1 MRIFAFIVTYN
12 RLDSLKRV
20 VGCVRNQTQQIDKL
34 IIINNNSTDGT
45 KEWLDTLEDVEMIH
59 QDNLGGAGGFYIGVK
74 TCYEQGADWIWMM
87 DDDVFPQ
94 NDCLEHLLKYK
105 DVSNCLN
112 TTRYWADGGYVPQ
125 LFRYDIERN
134 VSEEL
139 KTDMSAEYQVM
150 NTCCFE
156 GLLISSELV
165 KQIGFPDKRFF
176 IAGDD
181 TIYGYLASK
190 HTNVILV
197 KDAIAIKL
205 QKEGAIK
212 PRPFYTYYFIR
223 NYHLISEYKKK
234 LTGKGFSFFRWFSI
248 VFIVIR
254 SILKFLYH
262 NDTKMAMALYRGILD
277 CSKGN
282 IGKTFKS

>member
-20 VGCVRNQTQQIDKL
+20 VCCVRKQTQQIDKL
-34 IIINNNSTDGT
+34 IIINNDSTDGT
-45 KEWLDTLEDVEMIH
+45 KEWLDTLEDVEIIH
-59 QDNLGGAGGFYIGVK
+59 QDNLGGAGGFYTGVK

-125 LFRYDIERN
+125 LFKFDIERN

-139 KTDMSAEYQVM
+139 NTDMSAEYQAM

-156 GLLISSELV
+156 SLLVSSELV
-165 KQIGFPDKRFF
+165 KKIGFPDKRFF

-190 HTNVILV
+190 YTNVILV
-197 KDAIAIKL
+197 RDAIAIKL
-205 QKEGAIK
+205 QKEGTNK
-212 PRPFYTYYFIR
+212 PRPFYTYYSVR
-223 NYHLISEYKKK
+223 NNHLINKYKKK
-234 LTGKGFSFFRWFSI
+234 QTSHGFPFSI
-248 VFIVIR
+248 WLSISCVVLR
-254 SILKFLYH
+254 SMVKYSLLK
-262 NDTKMAMALYRGILD
+262 DISMSKALFKGLVDCYRG
-277 CSKGN
+277 CVGN
-282 IGKTFKS
+282 TFKL

>member
-20 VGCVRNQTQQIDKL
+20 VCCVRNQTQQIDKL

-45 KEWLDTLEDVEMIH
+45 KEWLDTLEDVEIIH
-59 QDNLGGAGGFYIGVK
+59 QDNLGGAGGFYTGVK

-125 LFRYDIERN
+125 LFKFDIERN

-156 GLLISSELV
+156 SLLVSSELV
-165 KQIGFPDKRFF
+165 KKIGFPDKRFF

-190 HTNVILV
+190 YTNVILV
-197 KDAIAIKL
+197 RDAVAIKL
-205 QKEGAIK
+205 QNEGTIK
-212 PRPFYTYYFIR
+212 PRPFYIYYFKR
-223 NYHLISEYKKK
+223 NFFLTNEYKT
-234 LTGKGFSFFRWFSI
+234 LITGKGFSIYVWISYYLNIIWSSFKNL
-248 VFIVIR
+248 V
-254 SILKFLYH
+254 
-262 NDTKMAMALYRGILD
+262 
-277 CSKGN
+277 KGN
-282 IGKTFKS
+282 RDMSKAIFKGCFDGINGKAGKSY